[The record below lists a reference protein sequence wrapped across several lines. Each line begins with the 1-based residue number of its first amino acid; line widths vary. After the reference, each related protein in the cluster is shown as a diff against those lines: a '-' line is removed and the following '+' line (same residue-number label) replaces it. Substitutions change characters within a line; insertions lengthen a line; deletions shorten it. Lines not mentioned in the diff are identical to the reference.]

1 MGGHPP
7 RGICGALAARGG
19 RRGFRPSRL
28 ARRWQRADVEE
39 YPRRMGE
46 IVKVDCKLT
55 GLSGNEIYCM
65 RLKGLTPSGVVI
77 GNSIQSM
84 GLLGGVRSAFRGIVG
99 GEIPDVTRMI
109 HEGGEAAFVRMR
121 AEADR
126 EQVHGVVGVSSELRN
141 LSGNSEFLFVG
152 SGVSGAQG
160 TALFTSSGDAQE
172 LYCHMD
178 AGYEP
183 REFVFGNIA
192 YSVGAVG
199 GIAGTLKTLVR
210 GEIKEFSDV
219 FNETRHHALER
230 LVAHARAVRANA
242 VVGVRTNVLHFAGF
256 HEMYMAGTAAF
267 HPALP
272 PEFQSA
278 PVTSDLTGEELWG
291 MTQLGYMPIKLLIST
306 SVYSLGAIGGIKAAF
321 RSFVKG
327 EIGDLTTLIYDAR
340 EHVFDRLKSEAA
352 AVGAEE
358 VVGIKTYIIEL
369 GSSLVEIFAVGTA
382 IRKQSGMTV
391 KTQTLPA
398 QAIIRDRDTWLSG
411 SGGFDVTSIRA
422 GG

>member
-1 MGGHPP
+1 
-7 RGICGALAARGG
+7 
-19 RRGFRPSRL
+19 
-28 ARRWQRADVEE
+28 
-39 YPRRMGE
+39 
-46 IVKVDCKLT
+46 
-55 GLSGNEIYCM
+55 
-65 RLKGLTPSGVVI
+65 
-77 GNSIQSM
+77 
-84 GLLGGVRSAFRGIVG
+84 
-99 GEIPDVTRMI
+99 
-109 HEGGEAAFVRMR
+109 
-121 AEADR
+121 
-126 EQVHGVVGVSSELRN
+126 
-141 LSGNSEFLFVG
+141 
-152 SGVSGAQG
+152 
-160 TALFTSSGDAQE
+160 
-172 LYCHMD
+172 
-178 AGYEP
+178 
-183 REFVFGNIA
+183 
-192 YSVGAVG
+192 
-199 GIAGTLKTLVR
+199 
-210 GEIKEFSDV
+210 
-219 FNETRHHALER
+219 
-230 LVAHARAVRANA
+230 
-242 VVGVRTNVLHFAGF
+242 
-256 HEMYMAGTAAF
+256 MYMAGTAAF

-398 QAIIRDRDTWLSG
+398 QAIIRDKDTWLSG

>member
-1 MGGHPP
+1 MP
-7 RGICGALAARGG
+7 A
-19 RRGFRPSRL
+19 
-28 ARRWQRADVEE
+28 
-39 YPRRMGE
+39 
-46 IVKVDCKLT
+46 DCKLT

-84 GLLGGVRSAFRGIVG
+84 GFLGGVRSAFRGIVG
-99 GEIPDVTRMI
+99 GEIPDVTSMI
-109 HEGGEAAFVRMR
+109 HEGREAAFVRMR

-126 EQVHGVVGVSSELRN
+126 EQVHGVVGVNSELRN

-152 SGVSGAQG
+152 SGVTGAQG
-160 TALFTSSGDAQE
+160 TAMFTSAGDAQE
-172 LYCHMD
+172 LYCHID

-183 REFVFGNIA
+183 RDFVFGNIA

-230 LVAHARAVRANA
+230 LVTHAKAVRANA
-242 VVGVRTNVLHFAGF
+242 VVGVRTTVLHFAGF
-256 HEMYMAGTAAF
+256 HEMFMAGTAAY
-267 HPALP
+267 HPQLP
-272 PEFQSA
+272 AEFQSA

-340 EHVFDRLKSEAA
+340 EHVFDRMKREAA

-382 IRKQSGMTV
+382 VRRLPGMGV

-398 QAIIRDRDTWLSG
+398 QAIIRDKDTWLSG

>member
-1 MGGHPP
+1 MP
-7 RGICGALAARGG
+7 A
-19 RRGFRPSRL
+19 
-28 ARRWQRADVEE
+28 
-39 YPRRMGE
+39 
-46 IVKVDCKLT
+46 DCKLT

-84 GLLGGVRSAFRGIVG
+84 GFLGGVRSAFRGIVG
-99 GEIPDVTRMI
+99 GEIPDVTNMI
-109 HEGGEAAFVRMR
+109 HEGREAAFVRMR

-126 EQVHGVVGVSSELRN
+126 EQVHGVVGVNSELRN

-152 SGVSGAQG
+152 SGVTGAQG
-160 TALFTSSGDAQE
+160 TAMFTSAGDAQE

-183 REFVFGNIA
+183 RDFVFGNIA

-230 LVAHARAVRANA
+230 LVTHAKAVRANA
-242 VVGVRTNVLHFAGF
+242 VVGVRTTVLHFAGF
-256 HEMYMAGTAAF
+256 HEMFMAGTAAY
-267 HPALP
+267 HPQLP
-272 PEFQSA
+272 AEFQSA

-340 EHVFDRLKSEAA
+340 EHVFDRMKREAA

-382 IRKQSGMTV
+382 VRRLPGMGV

-398 QAIIRDRDTWLSG
+398 QAIIRDKDTWLSG
-411 SGGFDVTSIRA
+411 AGGFDVTSIRA

>member
-1 MGGHPP
+1 M
-7 RGICGALAARGG
+7 
-19 RRGFRPSRL
+19 
-28 ARRWQRADVEE
+28 
-39 YPRRMGE
+39 
-46 IVKVDCKLT
+46 KVDCKLT

-65 RLKGLTPSGVVI
+65 RLKGLTPSGLVI

-84 GLLGGVRSAFRGIVG
+84 GILGGVRSAFRGIVG
-99 GEIPDVTRMI
+99 GEIPDVTNMI
-109 HEGGEAAFVRMR
+109 HEGREAAFVRMR

-126 EQVHGVVGVSSELRN
+126 EQVHGVVGVNSELRS

-152 SGVSGAQG
+152 SGVTGAQG
-160 TALFTSSGDAQE
+160 TALFTSAGDAQE

-219 FNETRHHALER
+219 FNETRHHALDR
-230 LVAHARAVRANA
+230 LVAHAKAVRANA

-340 EHVFDRLKSEAA
+340 EHVFDRLRSEAA

-391 KTQTLPA
+391 KTPTLPA
-398 QAIIRDRDTWLSG
+398 QAIIRDKDTWLSG
-411 SGGFDVTSIRA
+411 SGGFDLTSIRA

>member
-1 MGGHPP
+1 M
-7 RGICGALAARGG
+7 A
-19 RRGFRPSRL
+19 
-28 ARRWQRADVEE
+28 
-39 YPRRMGE
+39 
-46 IVKVDCKLT
+46 VDCKLT

-65 RLKGLTPSGVVI
+65 RLKGLIPSGVVI

-84 GLLGGVRSAFRGIVG
+84 GFLGGVRSAFRGIVG
-99 GEIPDVTRMI
+99 GEIPDVTNMI
-109 HEGGEAAFVRMR
+109 HEGRQAAFVRMR

-126 EQVHGVVGVSSELRN
+126 EQVHGVVGVTSELRN
-141 LSGNSEFLFVG
+141 LGGNSEFLFVG

-160 TALFTSSGDAQE
+160 TALFTSAGDAQE
-172 LYCHMD
+172 LYCHID

-192 YSVGAVG
+192 YSVGAIG
-199 GIAGTLKTLVR
+199 GITGTLKTLVR

-230 LVAHARAVRANA
+230 LVAHAKAVRANA
-242 VVGVRTNVLHFAGF
+242 VVGVRTNVLRFAGF
-256 HEMYMAGTAAF
+256 HEMYMAGTASF
-267 HPALP
+267 HPLLP
-272 PEFQSA
+272 PEFSGA
-278 PVTSDLTGEELWG
+278 PATSDLTGEELWG
-291 MTQLGYMPIKLLIST
+291 MAQLGYMPIKLLIST

-327 EIGDLTTLIYDAR
+327 EIRDLTTLIYDAR
-340 EHVFDRLKSEAA
+340 EHVFDRLKREATA
-352 AVGAEE
+352 AGAEE

-369 GSSLVEIFAVGTA
+369 GSNLVEIFAVGTA
-382 IRKQSGMTV
+382 IRKLPGMGV

-398 QAIIRDRDTWLSG
+398 QAIIRDKDTWLSG
-411 SGGFDVTSIRA
+411 SGGFDLTQIRA

>member
-1 MGGHPP
+1 M
-7 RGICGALAARGG
+7 R
-19 RRGFRPSRL
+19 
-28 ARRWQRADVEE
+28 
-39 YPRRMGE
+39 
-46 IVKVDCKLT
+46 VDCKLT

-84 GLLGGVRSAFRGIVG
+84 GFLGGVRSAFRGIVG
-99 GEIPDVTRMI
+99 GEIPDVTNMI
-109 HEGGEAAFVRMR
+109 HQGREAAFVRMR

-126 EQVHGVVGVSSELRN
+126 EQVHGVVGVNSELRN
-141 LSGNSEFLFVG
+141 LGGNSEFLFVG
-152 SGVSGAQG
+152 SGVSGPPG
-160 TALFTSSGDAQE
+160 TAMFTSAGDAQE

-183 REFVFGNIA
+183 KQFVFGNIA

-199 GIAGTLKTLVR
+199 GIAGALKTLVR

-230 LVAHARAVRANA
+230 LVAHAKAAGANA

-256 HEMYMAGTAAF
+256 HEMYMTGTAAL
-267 HPALP
+267 HALLPA
-272 PEFQSA
+272 EFRAA
-278 PVTSDLTGEELWG
+278 PVTSDLTGEELWA
-291 MTQLGYMPIKLLIST
+291 MTQLGYMPVKLLIST

-321 RSFVKG
+321 RGLVKG

-340 EHVFDRLKSEAA
+340 EHVFERLKTEAA
-352 AVGAEE
+352 AIGAEE

-369 GSSLVEIFAVGTA
+369 GASLIEIFAVGTA
-382 IRKQSGMTV
+382 VRRLSGLGV
-391 KTQTLPA
+391 KTQVLPA
-398 QAIIRDRDTWLSG
+398 QAIIRDKDTWVSG
-411 SGGFDVTSIRA
+411 SGGFDLTSIRA
-422 GG
+422 GA

>member
-1 MGGHPP
+1 M
-7 RGICGALAARGG
+7 RT
-19 RRGFRPSRL
+19 
-28 ARRWQRADVEE
+28 
-39 YPRRMGE
+39 
-46 IVKVDCKLT
+46 DCKLT

-84 GLLGGVRSAFRGIVG
+84 GFLGGVRSAFRGIVG
-99 GEIPDVTRMI
+99 GEIPDVTHMI
-109 HEGGEAAFVRMR
+109 HEGREAAFVRMR

-126 EQVHGVVGVSSELRN
+126 EQVHGVVGVSSELRG
-141 LSGNSEFLFVG
+141 LGGNSEFLFVG
-152 SGVSGAQG
+152 SGVSRAQG
-160 TALFTSSGDAQE
+160 TTLFTSAGDAQE

-183 REFVFGNIA
+183 KEFVFGNIA

-199 GIAGTLKTLVR
+199 GIAGALKTLLR

-219 FNETRHHALER
+219 FNETRHHALQR
-230 LVAHARAVRANA
+230 LVAHAKAVGANS
-242 VVGVRTNVLHFAGF
+242 VVGVRTHLLHFAGF

-267 HPALP
+267 HPLLP
-272 PEFQSA
+272 AECRSD

-291 MTQLGYMPIKLLIST
+291 MTQLGYMPVKLLIST

-321 RSFVKG
+321 RSLVKG

-340 EHVFDRLKSEAA
+340 EHVFERLKREAGA
-352 AVGAEE
+352 AGAEE

-382 IRKQSGMTV
+382 VRKLQGMGV

-398 QAIIRDRDTWLSG
+398 QAIIRDKDTWLSG
-411 SGGFDVTSIRA
+411 SGGFELTSIRA
-422 GG
+422 GE

>member
-1 MGGHPP
+1 MPTTP
-7 RGICGALAARGG
+7 
-19 RRGFRPSRL
+19 
-28 ARRWQRADVEE
+28 
-39 YPRRMGE
+39 
-46 IVKVDCKLT
+46 KLT

-65 RLKGLTPSGVVI
+65 RLKGLIPSGVVI

-109 HEGGEAAFVRMR
+109 HEGRAAAYTRMR

-126 EQVHGVVGVSSELRN
+126 EQVHGVVGVNSELRS
-141 LSGNSEFLFVG
+141 LGGNSEFLFVG
-152 SGVSGAQG
+152 SGVSGGPG
-160 TALFTSSGDAQE
+160 TALFTSAGDAQE

-178 AGYEP
+178 AGYDP

-199 GIAGTLKTLVR
+199 GIAGTLKTLIR

-219 FNETRHHALER
+219 FNETRHHALDR
-230 LVAHARAVRANA
+230 LVAHAKDVRANA

-256 HEMYMAGTAAF
+256 HEMYMSGTAAF
-267 HPALP
+267 HSLLP
-272 PEFQSA
+272 PETQSA

-321 RSFVKG
+321 QSLARG
-327 EIGDLTTLIYDAR
+327 ELGDLTTLVYDAR
-340 EHVFDRLKSEAA
+340 EQVFDRLKNEAA

-358 VVGIKTYIIEL
+358 VVGIKTYIVEL
-369 GSSLVEIFAVGTA
+369 GSSLIEIFAVGTA
-382 IRKQSGMTV
+382 VRKLQGMEV
-391 KTQTLPA
+391 KTQLLPA
-398 QAIIRDRDTWLSG
+398 QAIIRDKDTWLNG
-411 SGGFDVTSIRA
+411 SGGFEIQTLRA

>member
-1 MGGHPP
+1 M
-7 RGICGALAARGG
+7 
-19 RRGFRPSRL
+19 
-28 ARRWQRADVEE
+28 
-39 YPRRMGE
+39 
-46 IVKVDCKLT
+46 KVDCKLT

-65 RLKGLTPSGVVI
+65 RLKGLIPSGVVI

-84 GLLGGVRSAFRGIVG
+84 GILGGVRSAFRGIVG
-99 GEIPDVTRMI
+99 GEIPDVTNMI
-109 HEGGEAAFVRMR
+109 HEGREAAFVRMR

-126 EQVHGVVGVSSELRN
+126 EQVHGVVGVNSELRN

-152 SGVSGAQG
+152 SGVTGAQG
-160 TALFTSSGDAQE
+160 TTLFTSSGDAQE

-219 FNETRHHALER
+219 FNETRHHALDR

-398 QAIIRDRDTWLSG
+398 QAIIRDKDTWLSG
-411 SGGFDVTSIRA
+411 DGGFDVASIRA

>member
-1 MGGHPP
+1 MAKDSPQRTSAQVGRLVM
-7 RGICGALAARGG
+7 RG
-19 RRGFRPSRL
+19 
-28 ARRWQRADVEE
+28 
-39 YPRRMGE
+39 
-46 IVKVDCKLT
+46 DCKLT

-84 GLLGGVRSAFRGIVG
+84 GFLGGVRSAFRGIVG
-99 GEIPDVTRMI
+99 GEIPDLTNMI
-109 HEGGEAAFVRMR
+109 HEGRKAAFVRMR

-126 EQVHGVVGVSSELRN
+126 ERVHGVVGVTSELRS

-152 SGVSGAQG
+152 SGVTGAQG
-160 TALFTSSGDAQE
+160 TALFTSAGDAQE

-183 REFVFGNIA
+183 KEFVFGNIA

-230 LVAHARAVRANA
+230 LVTHAKAVRANA

-256 HEMYMAGTAAF
+256 HEMFMAGTAAY
-267 HPALP
+267 HPQLP

-291 MTQLGYMPIKLLIST
+291 MAQLGYMPIKLLIST

-321 RSFVKG
+321 RRFVKG

-340 EHVFDRLKSEAA
+340 EHVFERLKREAA

-358 VVGIKTYIIEL
+358 VVGIKTYIIEI

-382 IRKQSGMTV
+382 VRKLSGMGV
-391 KTQTLPA
+391 KTQMLPA
-398 QAIIRDRDTWLSG
+398 QAIIRDKDTWLSG
-411 SGGFDVTSIRA
+411 SGGFDLTSIRA
-422 GG
+422 GA

>member
-1 MGGHPP
+1 MS
-7 RGICGALAARGG
+7 GIVFAGLAAVYEV
-19 RRGFRPSRL
+19 RL
-28 ARRWQRADVEE
+28 GARRKSLRIE
-39 YPRRMGE
+39 P
-46 IVKVDCKLT
+46 KLT

-65 RLKGLTPSGVVI
+65 RLKVLTPSGVVI

-84 GLLGGVRSAFRGIVG
+84 GFLGGVRSLFRGIVG

-109 HEGGEAAFVRMR
+109 HEGREAAFVRMR

-126 EQVHGVVGVSSELRN
+126 AEVHGVVGVTSELRN

-152 SGVSGAQG
+152 SGVSGQEGAVR
-160 TALFTSSGDAQE
+160 FTSAHDAQE

-199 GIAGTLKTLVR
+199 GIAGTLKTLIR

-219 FNETRHHALER
+219 FNETRHHALDR
-230 LVAHARAVRANA
+230 VVSHAKMAKANA
-242 VVGVRTNVLHFAGF
+242 VVGIRTHVLHFAGF
-256 HEMYMAGTAAF
+256 HEMFMAGTAAF
-267 HPALP
+267 NSLLP
-272 PEFQSA
+272 PECMHA

-291 MTQLGYMPIKLLIST
+291 MTQMGYAPIKLLIST
-306 SVYSLGAIGGIKAAF
+306 SVYSLGAIGGIKAALKG
-321 RSFVKG
+321 FVRG
-327 EIGDLTTLIYDAR
+327 EISDLTTLIYDAR
-340 EHVFDRLKSEAA
+340 EQVFDRIKREATML
-352 AVGAEE
+352 GAEE

-382 IRKQSGMTV
+382 VRKMAAATV
-391 KTQTLPA
+391 LTAQLPA
-398 QAIIRDRDTWLSG
+398 QAIIRDKDTWMSG
-411 SGGFDVTSIRA
+411 SGGFDLASIRA

>member
-1 MGGHPP
+1 M
-7 RGICGALAARGG
+7 A
-19 RRGFRPSRL
+19 
-28 ARRWQRADVEE
+28 VE
-39 YPRRMGE
+39 
-46 IVKVDCKLT
+46 CKLT

-65 RLKGLTPSGVVI
+65 RLKGLVPSGVLI

-84 GLLGGVRSAFRGIVG
+84 GFLGGVRSAFRGIVG
-99 GEIPDVTRMI
+99 GEIPDVTNMI
-109 HEGGEAAFVRMR
+109 HEGREAAFDRMK
-121 AEADR
+121 AEANR
-126 EQVHGVVGVSSELRN
+126 ERVHGVVGVTSELRS
-141 LSGNSEFLFVG
+141 LAGNSEFLFVG
-152 SGVSGAQG
+152 SGVTGAEG
-160 TALFTSSGDAQE
+160 TAPFTSAGDAQE

-178 AGYEP
+178 AGYDP

-219 FNETRHHALER
+219 FNATRHHALDR
-230 LVAHARAVRANA
+230 LVAHAKAVHANA

-267 HPALP
+267 HTQLP
-272 PEFQSA
+272 PQFQGA

-291 MTQLGYMPIKLLIST
+291 MAQLGYMPIKLLIST

-327 EIGDLTTLIYDAR
+327 EISDLTTLIYDAR
-340 EHVFDRLKSEAA
+340 EQVFDRVKREAA
-352 AVGAEE
+352 ALGAEE

-382 IRKQSGMTV
+382 VRQLSGMGV
-391 KTQTLPA
+391 KTAALPA
-398 QAIIRDRDTWLSG
+398 QAIIRDKDTWMSG
-411 SGGFDVTSIRA
+411 SGGFDLTSLRA

>member
-1 MGGHPP
+1 M
-7 RGICGALAARGG
+7 
-19 RRGFRPSRL
+19 
-28 ARRWQRADVEE
+28 
-39 YPRRMGE
+39 
-46 IVKVDCKLT
+46 KVDCKLT

-84 GLLGGVRSAFRGIVG
+84 GLLGGVRSALRGIVG
-99 GEIPDVTRMI
+99 GEIPDVTNMI
-109 HEGGEAAFVRMR
+109 HEGRQAAFVRMR

-126 EQVHGVVGVSSELRN
+126 EQVHGVVGVNSELRN

-152 SGVSGAQG
+152 SGVTGAQG
-160 TALFTSSGDAQE
+160 TALFTSAGDAQE
-172 LYCHMD
+172 LY
-178 AGYEP
+178 
-183 REFVFGNIA
+183 GNIA

-230 LVAHARAVRANA
+230 LVAHAKAVRANA

-267 HPALP
+267 HPLLP
-272 PEFQSA
+272 PEFQAA
-278 PVTSDLTGEELWG
+278 PVSSDLTGEELWG
-291 MTQLGYMPIKLLIST
+291 MTQLGYIPIKLLIST

-340 EHVFDRLKSEAA
+340 EHVFARLKSEAA
-352 AVGAEE
+352 AIGAEE

-382 IRKQSGMTV
+382 IRKLPGMGV
-391 KTQTLPA
+391 KTQMLPA
-398 QAIIRDRDTWLSG
+398 QAIIRDKDTWLSG
-411 SGGFDVTSIRA
+411 SGGFDLTSIRA

>member
-1 MGGHPP
+1 MQNAP
-7 RGICGALAARGG
+7 
-19 RRGFRPSRL
+19 
-28 ARRWQRADVEE
+28 
-39 YPRRMGE
+39 
-46 IVKVDCKLT
+46 KLT

-65 RLKGLTPSGVVI
+65 RLKGFTPSGVVI

-84 GLLGGVRSAFRGIVG
+84 GFLGGVRSAFRGIVG
-99 GEIPDVTRMI
+99 GEIPDVTQMI
-109 HEGGEAAFVRMR
+109 HAGRAAAYTRMR

-126 EQVHGVVGVSSELRN
+126 EQVHGVVGVNSELRN

-152 SGVSGAQG
+152 SGVSGGPG
-160 TALFTSSGDAQE
+160 TAPFTSAGDAQE

-178 AGYEP
+178 CGYDP
-183 REFVFGNIA
+183 KEFVFGNIA

-219 FNETRHHALER
+219 FNETRHHALDR
-230 LVAHARAVRANA
+230 LVTHAKAVGANA

-267 HPALP
+267 HALLP
-272 PEFQSA
+272 PATLTS

-321 RSFVKG
+321 QSLVRG
-327 EIGDLTTLIYDAR
+327 ELGDLTTLIYEAR
-340 EHVFDRLKSEAA
+340 EHVFERLKNDAA

-358 VVGIKTYIIEL
+358 VVGIKTYIVEL

-382 IRKQSGMTV
+382 VAKLAGMDV
-391 KTQTLPA
+391 KTPTLPA
-398 QAIIRDRDTWLSG
+398 QAIIRDKDTWLNG
-411 SGGFDVTSIRA
+411 PGGFEIQTLRA